1 MMKKIYLVYDP
12 LDEFD
17 EIYKM
22 GKDEVIAFAHA
33 EVSYTDYPYTKFKT
47 VENALRFLEI
57 YGFEILNV
65 KIKKEQSYDIEE
77 WLQKYNKDYKLKGLH
92 RLLKKGFRK

>member
-1 MMKKIYLVYDP
+1 MMKKLYLVYDP
-12 LDEFD
+12 LEEFD

-22 GKDEVIAFAHA
+22 TKDEVIAFAHA

-47 VENALRFLEI
+47 VEKALRFLEM

-65 KIKKEQSYDIEE
+65 KMKKEKSYSVEE
-77 WLQKYNKDYKLKGLH
+77 WLQKYNEDYKFKGLR
-92 RLLKKGFRK
+92 RLLKRSL

>member
-1 MMKKIYLVYDP
+1 MMKKLYLVYDP

-22 GKDEVIAFAHA
+22 TKDEVIAFAHA
-33 EVSYTDYPYTKFKT
+33 EVSYTDYPYMKFKT
-47 VENALRFLEI
+47 VEKALRFLEM

-65 KIKKEQSYDIEE
+65 KWKKKKVIALKSGFKNIMKIISLKAYA
-77 WLQKYNKDYKLKGLH
+77 DY
-92 RLLKKGFRK
+92 